1 MENYAV
7 KVSLNTIKDGIR
19 KERQQKS
26 CVSFYLDSQWL
37 VFAAGEFAQF
47 IPWEKK

>member
-7 KVSLNTIKDGIR
+7 KASLNTIKDRIR
-19 KERQQKS
+19 KEMQQKS
-26 CVSFYLDSQWL
+26 CVSFYLYSQSL

-47 IPWEKK
+47 TPWEKK